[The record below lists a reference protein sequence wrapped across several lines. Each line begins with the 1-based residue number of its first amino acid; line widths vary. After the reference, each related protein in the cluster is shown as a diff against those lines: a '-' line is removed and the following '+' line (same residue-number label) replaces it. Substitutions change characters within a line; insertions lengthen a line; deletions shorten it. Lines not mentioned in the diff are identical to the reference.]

1 MFGKPS
7 TNLEDYIR
15 KIPAKYFWIVSGV
28 FTAVVYIFIFSVCGM
43 LSNGNYTIL
52 RLDMIHQYVPFAE
65 YLMDVI
71 KGKHGYWFSWG
82 NFMGFGNAGM
92 YAHCAMSPFNLIYLF
107 FPKKFVLTATVI
119 IVIGKAVTS
128 AMFMQ
133 LFLSYFLKRKEFF
146 TVIFSVLYSLCGYQ
160 ITYYCGMNFT
170 DSVYLLPLIM
180 YAIIKLIRGKRI
192 ILLYIAYTILFISC
206 FYMGYMIGI
215 CSFILGFMYFLY
227 SIDKREKNANFKIAF
242 NYIICSVSAVA
253 TAAIVWLPAIIQHF
267 KYGEKDYYDP
277 FLKQTNPLIAANNLL
292 IGEYQSME
300 GYTPYIY
307 CGLLTVFCVIAYF
320 FNRKVKMK
328 EKIMASVSIAVFF
341 VFFSVKPLDRFMH
354 GFDTPQMLAY
364 RYSFVLSFILCVI
377 ACRESLFIK
386 GINVI
391 KTGLVLIIGAGAIF
405 TYSFMWYGKNY
416 KDADPNRVD
425 VIIVNILVVILISTV
440 IYLFQKKKMD
450 LFTFRSVLVSIACFE
465 LVMNG
470 VMVLGYSKE
479 INLKRDAYNAYVQLD
494 ENTISSIDDDNEKEF
509 FRMQMTSD
517 VQSNKGLV
525 EGLYTIGSYNSYCQA
540 DVLEFMHSMGSS
552 SQFHLIGGRGLTP
565 VLRSLLGVK
574 YYSNCDVEQNDKL
587 FWFVGDTD
595 NLVAQ
600 YLHENN
606 GIGTSIVKKNDKYL
620 SLGYMVSDEIKN
632 FSYFKSP
639 FEGQNELLSKMC
651 GESIECFSSAD
662 FSVNTN
668 DGILLQYDKGIVPA
682 FDEKLDGTDMSDG
695 WIFISKD
702 YSDKTDEAMNSGS
715 VSDLVR
721 KSEEDGSEE
730 SKDTRFDFVI
740 SDEGKQVYSFF
751 DRTVDFLSSSYITS
765 VDETDIKEN
774 YAPVHL
780 LAISSIT
787 QLGHNEDKD
796 YEVSVVIPEGTS
808 ADYCEGIYFAS
819 FDEGEYERAYDKLKQ
834 NQLNIDEFGDGFVN
848 GTIDAGEGGVM
859 FTSIPY
865 DEGWECYVDGQ
876 KTSLVPLLDRAFIGI
891 DLSEGQHRVEMKYS
905 AEGMKLGWLI
915 TIAGILSFGVLLF
928 TQCERKK
935 KVA

>member
-7 TNLEDYIR
+7 TNLEAYIR
-15 KIPAKYFWIVSGV
+15 KISPKHFPIVSGV
-28 FTAVVYIFIFSVCGM
+28 LTAVVYLFIFSACGM

-52 RLDMIHQYVPFAE
+52 RLDMVHQYVPFAE

-107 FPKKFVLTATVI
+107 FPKKFVLTATVV
-119 IVIGKAVTS
+119 IVVGKAVAS
-128 AMFMQ
+128 SIFMQ
-133 LFLSYFLKRKEFF
+133 LFLSYFLRRKEFF
-146 TVIFSVLYSLCGYQ
+146 TVVFSVLYSLCGYQ

-170 DSVYLLPLIM
+170 DSLYLLPLIM
-180 YAIIKLIRGKRI
+180 YAIIKLIRENRI
-192 ILLYIAYTILFISC
+192 ILLYIAYSILFISC

-215 CSFILGFMYFLY
+215 CSFILGFMYFFY
-227 SIDKREKNANFKIAF
+227 SYGKREKKANLKIAL
-242 NYIICSVSAVA
+242 NYFICSLSSVA
-253 TAAIVWLPAIIQHF
+253 TAAIVWLPAVIQHF
-267 KYGEKDYYDP
+267 KYGEIDYYDP
-277 FLKQTNPLIAANNLL
+277 FLKQTNPLNAANNLL
-292 IGEYQSME
+292 IGEYQSLE
-300 GYTPYIY
+300 GYTPYVY

-320 FNRKVKMK
+320 FNRKVKLK
-328 EKIMASVSIAVFF
+328 EKLMASVSIVIFF

-364 RYSFVLSFILCVI
+364 RYSFVLSFVLCVI

-425 VIIVNILVVILISTV
+425 VIIVNILVVILISTM

-479 INLKRDAYNAYVQLD
+479 INLKRDSYNAYVQLG
-494 ENTISSIDDDNEKEF
+494 ENTISSIDDDNETEF

-517 VQSNKGLV
+517 VQSNNGLA

-540 DVLEFMHSMGSS
+540 DVLEFMHNMGSS

-565 VLRSLLGVK
+565 VLRGLLGVK
-574 YYSNCDVEQNDKL
+574 YYSNCDVEQNDKM

-606 GIGTSIVKKNDKYL
+606 GIGKSVVKKNEKYL
-620 SLGYMVSDEIKN
+620 SLGYMVSDEIKG
-632 FSYFKSP
+632 FSYPNSP
-639 FEGQNELLSKMC
+639 FEGQNELLSRMC
-651 GESIECFSSAD
+651 GESIECYLPAE

-668 DGILLQYDKGIVPA
+668 DGILLKYDEGIVPA

-695 WIFISKD
+695 WLFISKD
-702 YSDKTDEAMNSGS
+702 YADMTED
-715 VSDLVR
+715 
-721 KSEEDGSEE
+721 SE
-730 SKDTRFDFVI
+730 DTRFDFVI

-780 LAISSIT
+780 LSISSIT

-796 YEVSVVIPEGTS
+796 YEVSVTVPKGTT

-819 FDEGEYERAYDKLKQ
+819 FDEDEYERAYDKLKQ

-848 GTIDAGEGGVM
+848 GTIDAGDGGVM

-891 DLSEGQHRVEMKYS
+891 DLGEGQHRIEMKYT
-905 AEGMKLGWLI
+905 AEGMKTGWLL
-915 TIAGILSFGVLLF
+915 TIIGVLCFAVLLLV
-928 TQCERKK
+928 QRERKK